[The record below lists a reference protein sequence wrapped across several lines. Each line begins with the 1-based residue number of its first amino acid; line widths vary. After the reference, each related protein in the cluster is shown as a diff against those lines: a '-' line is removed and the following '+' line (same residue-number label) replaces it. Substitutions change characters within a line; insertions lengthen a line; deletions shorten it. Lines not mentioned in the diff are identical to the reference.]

1 MNNASS
7 NHPPGNHP
15 PGNQSPGNKAPGN
28 KAIVALGSNIN
39 PETNIQAAIDI
50 LNESFNVL
58 KHARWL
64 KTKAVDVA
72 YEQADFI
79 NTGCLI
85 STQSSQIE
93 LISNLK
99 KIELQ
104 LGRQPGSCEEP
115 RTIDLDLA
123 VWNDDIVDE
132 DVYKRDFL
140 QTIISELAP
149 QLKNKLTNNSSTEL

>member
-1 MNNASS
+1 MNNVS
-7 NHPPGNHP
+7 
-15 PGNQSPGNKAPGN
+15 GNQAPSNKSPGNKA
-28 KAIVALGSNIN
+28 IIALGSNIN

-50 LNESFNVL
+50 LNESFDVL

-85 STQSSQIE
+85 STQYSQIE

-104 LGRQPGSCEEP
+104 LGRQPGSREEP

-149 QLKNKLTNNSSTEL
+149 QLKNKLTNNSTTEL